1 MCHCIVILVDVAEKQ
16 KAGVS
21 SDKPIVID
29 LDDYDI
35 RGILSFKRYMEVL
48 IIKTFISAC
57 LVSTWVIVAFVV
69 VYVDVIEVQ
78 DSPTPEA
85 SPGKNQKKY
94 GYESEADEADNA
106 FVLVQNLIGRAQ
118 AG

>member
-21 SDKPIVID
+21 SDKSIIID

-35 RGILSFKRYMEVL
+35 QGILLFLLYMEVL
-48 IIKTFISAC
+48 IFNTFISTC
-57 LVSTWVIVAFVV
+57 TVSIWVFVAFVV
-69 VYVDVIEVQ
+69 ADVDVIEVQ
-78 DSPTPEA
+78 DSPNPEA
-85 SPGKNQKKY
+85 SPGKNHKKE
-94 GYESEADEADNA
+94 GFESEADDADNA
-106 FVLVQNLIGRAQ
+106 FVVVQNLIGRAQ